1 MPAPIALFAYKRAD
15 HLRQAVE
22 SLLRNAECSQSHL
35 FFFSDAPRKRDDE
48 AAVEEVR
55 RYIATVK
62 GFASVTLIVRE
73 NNLGLANSIISGVS
87 QILASYD
94 RVIVL
99 EDDLVL
105 SPYFLRYMNQALD
118 LYANDENVASIHGYV
133 YPVKPLLPET
143 FFMKGTDCWGWGTW
157 KRAWHH
163 FEPDANNLITKL
175 VDAGLTFSFDMDGS
189 TNNMRMLTNQSKGLI
204 DSWAIRWHA
213 SAYLKGMYTLYP
225 GTSLV
230 NNIGADGG
238 GTHTDKTRAF
248 HTIVSNTPI
257 DVKRIPVA
265 ESKEARHAFIQ
276 YFKATKPGILER
288 MLRLVKK
295 TIRK

>member
-48 AAVEEVR
+48 AAVKDVR

-62 GFASVTLIVRE
+62 GFASVTQIVRE
-73 NNLGLANSIISGVS
+73 HNLGLAKSIISGVS

-157 KRAWHH
+157 KRAWRH
-163 FEPDANNLITKL
+163 FEPDAKNLITKL

-257 DVKRIPVA
+257 DIKRIPVA